1 MFNAESLPEDEQDYL
16 RQHFV
21 GGTIYQGFLN
31 PWCYHRWRAPVSG
44 VIEKCYSAGHSYF
57 VGNPSLCP
65 TLAEGYIASQPL
77 LSMISAR
84 QIYVIKADNPKI
96 GRICVMEI
104 GMVEV
109 SGIKNLV
116 QEGQRINKGDLL
128 GYFRFGGSSHTIIF
142 DRNASN
148 LRFNPSISE
157 RVLNPS
163 TGLYETTL
171 QKVRSPLAW
180 VS

>member
-1 MFNAESLPEDEQDYL
+1 
-16 RQHFV
+16 
-21 GGTIYQGFLN
+21 
-31 PWCYHRWRAPVSG
+31 VS
-44 VIEKCYSAGHSYF
+44 
-57 VGNPSLCP
+57 NPSLSSS
-65 TLAEGYIASQPL
+65 LKEGYVASQPL

-96 GRICVMEI
+96 GRVCVMEI
-104 GMVEV
+104 GMSEV

-128 GYFRFGGSSHTIIF
+128 GYFRFGGSSHVIIF

-148 LRFNPSISE
+148 LRFNSSIHERVTNPTTGISE
-157 RVLNPS
+157 S
-163 TGLYETTL
+163 TL